1 MNCKETLLEYALGK
15 KLRAFSTTRLGGT
28 GTNQYATFNITPYCG
43 DDAANVLA
51 NQTDLCH
58 ELGIDEKH
66 LILPHQTHGTRTLQI
81 HEKFFHENDD
91 ERTNALEGID
101 ALITDIP
108 GVCIGISTAD
118 CVPILLYDEE
128 NHAIAAIH
136 AGWRGTA
143 GHISTKTI
151 TAMNRAFGTH
161 PERLRAVIG
170 PSISEA
176 AFEVGDEVYDA
187 FVAANFPMSTIAHR
201 CPCNNGGSKWH
212 IDLWAANVLSLEQSG
227 VKLEHIHVSGI
238 CTYTHHDTFFSARR
252 LGVDSGRIYSGI
264 MLK

>member
-1 MNCKETLLEYALGK
+1 
-15 KLRAFSTTRLGGT
+15 
-28 GTNQYATFNITPYCG
+28 
-43 DDAANVLA
+43 
-51 NQTDLCH
+51 
-58 ELGIDEKH
+58 
-66 LILPHQTHGTRTLQI
+66 
-81 HEKFFHENDD
+81 
-91 ERTNALEGID
+91 
-101 ALITDIP
+101 
-108 GVCIGISTAD
+108 
-118 CVPILLYDEE
+118 
-128 NHAIAAIH
+128 
-136 AGWRGTA
+136 
-143 GHISTKTI
+143 
-151 TAMNRAFGTH
+151 MNRAFGTH